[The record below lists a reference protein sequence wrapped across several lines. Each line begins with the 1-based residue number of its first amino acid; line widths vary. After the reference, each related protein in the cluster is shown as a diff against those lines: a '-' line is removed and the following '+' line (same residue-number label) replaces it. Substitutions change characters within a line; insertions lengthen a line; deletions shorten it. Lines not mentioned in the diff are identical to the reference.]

1 MGKKNYRAVVAAV
14 LVGAVLFSPLVCGM
28 TCLEAGVEKS
38 GAAAEVIAPARELGV
53 EFAGSALVGCALSHV
68 VSKIDFS
75 GWTDQVDVM
84 TWVWIGVG
92 ALRLSDG
99 VWVGEVLWR

>member
-38 GAAAEVIAPARELGV
+38 GAAAEVIAPARELAV
-53 EFAGSALVGCALSHV
+53 EFAESGVVGCVLTHV
-68 VSKIDFS
+68 VLSVDLS
-75 GWTDQVDVM
+75 EWTGVFDVW
-84 TWVWIGVG
+84 TRVWIGVE
-92 ALRLSDG
+92 AARLLG
-99 VWVGEVLWR
+99 VIGWRAE